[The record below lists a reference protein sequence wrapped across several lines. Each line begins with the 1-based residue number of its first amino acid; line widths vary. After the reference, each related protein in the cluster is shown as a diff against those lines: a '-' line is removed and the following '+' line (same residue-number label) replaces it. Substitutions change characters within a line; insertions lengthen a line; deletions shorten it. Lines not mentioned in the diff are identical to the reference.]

1 MSTEKSIFTQATYA
15 PEDNK
20 LRIYATQRLSPEL
33 FQRFRDHGFS
43 YAPKQ
48 ELFVCPRW
56 SVAREDF
63 CLEFVDEIVAEGT
76 TVAERALAKV
86 ARLEL
91 LSEKRFSEAN
101 SFQLAA
107 NELQS
112 RMAGQPILSGHHSQR
127 KSQRNEESLE
137 RSEAKANDMLCRS
150 NYWLDRCT
158 GIERH
163 ANMKN
168 NWSTRYG
175 RIKTLLKE
183 LRDVQRDLNH
193 AFICKKLWTKIDAI
207 TDEEKKIK
215 NTLHY
220 VYSYLATGV
229 TCSRSIDKDY
239 RDGVIDHQVV
249 IERAKAEADYV
260 INSTKNARI
269 LNHVLNRLGYER
281 EMLGVVGRFE
291 GKLTATI
298 LKAFARENGA
308 HKPTCQKVDAA
319 WEISSFVPLPLHIQ
333 PNCLEYITLEDE
345 DFVELMFQSGYSV
358 PAPKPKAPPTL
369 NFKAN
374 KIKVNL
380 HGTIKDAEQITLT
393 KAEYMD
399 IYSDYRGIKLSECG
413 LFKVRICKN
422 PNTHGAGWE
431 KTWVCVYLSDSK
443 NHIAPITESITFEKE
458 EKEEVAA

>member
-1 MSTEKSIFTQATYA
+1 MSTEKSIFTSATYS

-20 LRIYATQRLSPEL
+20 LRIYATERLSPEL

-43 YAPKQ
+43 YANKQ
-48 ELFVCPRW
+48 QLFVAPRW

-76 TVAERALAKV
+76 TVAERALAK
-86 ARLEL
+86 ADRLEK

-107 NELQS
+107 NELQI
-112 RMAGQPILSGHHSQR
+112 RMSGQPSLAGHHSFSKTQR
-127 KSQRNEESLE
+127 AEESLE
-137 RSEAKANDMLCRS
+137 RSEAKASDMLSRS
-150 NYWLDRCT
+150 NYWLDRAT
-158 GIERH
+158 GVERY

-183 LRDVQRDLNH
+183 LRTVQRDLNH

-215 NTLHY
+215 NVLHY

-249 IERAKAEADYV
+249 IERAKAEAEYV
-260 INSTKNARI
+260 INSSINARI

-281 EMLGVVGRFE
+281 ELLGVVGRFD

-308 HKPTCQKVDAA
+308 HKPNCQKVDGA

-345 DFVELMFQSGYSV
+345 DFVELMYQSGYSV
-358 PAPKPKAPPTL
+358 PAPKPKAASTL
-369 NFKAN
+369 NFKA
-374 KIKVNL
+374 KSVKVNL

-393 KAEYMD
+393 KAEYQE

-422 PNTHGAGWE
+422 PKVQGEGWA
-431 KTWVCVYLSDSK
+431 KTWVCVFLSDSK
-443 NHIAPITESITFEKE
+443 KHIAPITESITFEKE
-458 EKEEVAA
+458 EVAA